1 MMGDVQGQEIIVIP
15 ETAYTYRLEQS
26 QVVRGRAFPDASFG
40 KTASALGSD
49 VLIGSYLQQSKGA
62 TNGAVLIGRDG
73 AVSAQYDKRL
83 LVPLF
88 EREYQAGERSTTFS
102 TTTGKSFTT
111 LICYEI
117 YFPWFVQKSL
127 ARAPD
132 ASFLVNLSSDWY
144 FYDTEAIPHV
154 VSQVRLRAI
163 ENQVPIIR
171 AARFGP
177 SGVFHQDGRHETR
190 ASSESGVALSVAV
203 SASKRSVFSRF
214 ACAPFLGVLLALS
227 LVCRAARSGLI
238 FLCAPVATRARH
250 VASPS

>member
-1 MMGDVQGQEIIVIP
+1 
-15 ETAYTYRLEQS
+15 
-26 QVVRGRAFPDASFG
+26 
-40 KTASALGSD
+40 
-49 VLIGSYLQQSKGA
+49 
-62 TNGAVLIGRDG
+62 VLIGRDG

-88 EREYQAGERSTTFS
+88 EHAYQAGERSTTFS

-117 YFPWFVQKSL
+117 YFPWFVRESL
-127 ARAPD
+127 ERAPD

-154 VSQVRLRAI
+154 VSQIRLRAI
-163 ENQVPIIR
+163 ENQVPIVR

-177 SGVFHQDGRHETR
+177 SGVFHQDGRYETR

-203 SASKRSVFSRF
+203 SASERSVFSRF
-214 ACAPFLGVLLALS
+214 AYAPFLGVLLALA
-227 LVCRAARSGLI
+227 LVVRAARSGSI
-238 FLCAPVATRARH
+238 FLRAARAWPRSRVARL
-250 VASPS
+250 